1 MKIYIIRHGETSANA
16 AGVLQGWSDIPLN
29 EAGFELARLTGE
41 ALKGVKF
48 DAAIS
53 SPLSRA
59 RQTAETFLAASG
71 NADVRIETDERIKE
85 GNMGSWEGRRC
96 RNDCEISEEN
106 LKTFF
111 TDPFKLPGGGFPGG
125 ETMAQIRERS
135 QEFLRE
141 LMARDDDRTYLVST
155 HGLLLRAMLNMFY
168 EDKEN
173 FWHDHVP
180 YNCVMNIIDAHGG
193 AGSLTGDDVIFYDRS
208 KCIDRYV

>member
-1 MKIYIIRHGETSANA
+1 MRIYILRHGETSANA

-29 EAGFELARLTGE
+29 QAGIDLAHMTGE
-41 ALKGVKF
+41 ALKDVRF

-53 SPLSRA
+53 SPLIRA
-59 RQTAETFLAASG
+59 RQTAEIFLKASG
-71 NADVRIETDERIKE
+71 NTHVEIQIDERIKE
-85 GNMGSWEGRRC
+85 GNMGCWEGLRC
-96 RNDCEISEEN
+96 RGVCEIGEEN
-106 LKTFF
+106 KAIFF
-111 TDPFKLPGGGFPGG
+111 SDPFKLPGGGFPGG
-125 ETMAQIRERS
+125 ETMAQIRDRS

-180 YNCVMNIIDAHGG
+180 YNCVMNIIDAEGG
-193 AGSLTGDDVIFYDRS
+193 VGRLTGDDLVFYDRN